1 MIDRSSRRRFGQNYL
16 IDKSVIFQIVDKINP
31 GIEDDFIEI
40 GPGQG
45 AITKSI
51 KNNSRERRFIIYRG
65 IVEASKVPQE
75 WNAWLHHVSND
86 LPKKTSKK
94 SWMKDHLPNMTGT
107 PYAYEYKD
115 QKKSDKVKNIYSI
128 WKPDEN

>member
-1 MIDRSSRRRFGQNYL
+1 MSLSYNSTF
-16 IDKSVIFQIVDKINP
+16 FKIYCKFFAKFV
-31 GIEDDFIEI
+31 GKDDY
-40 GPGQG
+40 GNTYYKKKNNG
-45 AITKSI
+45 I
-51 KNNSRERRFIIYRG
+51 KNNSRERRFVIYKG
-65 IVEASKVPQE
+65 MVEASKVPQE

-115 QKKSDKVKNIYSI
+115 QKKLDKVKNIYSI